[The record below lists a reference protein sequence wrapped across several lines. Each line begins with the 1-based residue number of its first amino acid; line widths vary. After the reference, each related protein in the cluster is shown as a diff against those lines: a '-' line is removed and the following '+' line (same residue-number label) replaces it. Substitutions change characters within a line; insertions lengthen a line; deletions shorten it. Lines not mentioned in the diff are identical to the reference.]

1 MYPVSAAYSAA
12 IAGDVR
18 TGKIVGTI
26 TRADNTTIDLTDE
39 DILQGSLYYAEQ
51 SVSGDDLDVGSVY
64 AAEMGLS
71 LVTPVS
77 DPYGLDGARIA
88 LQYGIQT
95 ATEPQTWEYVPLGI
109 YYVTDIKRTKTTVDI
124 KALDGMLLLDT
135 TISGTLSGTPNSLCA
150 TVAAQGGLI
159 LATTTEQFAAMPNAT
174 LALTV
179 PADDAVK
186 TYRDVL
192 MWVCQVSGAFAR
204 INRLGQLE
212 VVQHGAITTSV
223 RTLSAD
229 DRYYTDVSD
238 GQVQIT
244 QLSMTVGDAT
254 YTRGAAGAT
263 MTLET
268 NPLLK
273 GLDGD
278 AINGALDALLASIT
292 TVVYP
297 PAALEIP
304 GDPALQPGDY
314 ITLTDTGSLAGTITI
329 PIMHSAW
336 HYRGRHDIKAV
347 GEAALTRRA
356 GQSQENKA
364 VSSVVSIATAAQ
376 VLAAAANQSAQL
388 INQAIGCNILIR
400 QEPAGG
406 HNEMLIMDSPD
417 PAQAVKIWRWNMG
430 GLGYSDNCTG
440 ADNPDR
446 VYNVAMAMD
455 GSITALFGIVG
466 GWDITDTTIQ
476 SNNQEWSVIL
486 DSAQRS
492 LLLSYANPDDYTVS
506 DVEVNGKGFSA
517 FIGYSTGGGRRT
529 TVDADGVIVQ
539 RTNYVAYDDK
549 VQIGPLGINYITGE
563 PSTGT
568 YTTNKFWH
576 AGNDGDG
583 SGLDADLLDGDH
595 AADFA
600 RVDHTHTKSQITDF
614 PTALPANG
622 GNADTVDGK
631 HASDF
636 AAASHTHQRI
646 NRDDGK
652 GMGVNPDGAL
662 VPMQDGNYVAGGQ
675 IGTSGYTLN
684 RIWDIFWVR
693 GSINKGVGI
702 HPDGALAP
710 CNATTWARGM
720 DLGTSNWRYGTL
732 YLTDTVQADRL
743 KTADATSASNAIID
757 AAGTLRRTS
766 GSSRRFKRNIADLPD
781 GEADAVL
788 GLRPVRFEF
797 KLDPP
802 GVERNGF
809 IAEEVMEVAPQFV
822 DRTTLED
829 GTVQCDNVRY
839 SEITAALV
847 SIVKRQQARI
857 AALEDITTQQAVTLA
872 SLESRLAA
880 LEQA

>member
-95 ATEPQTWEYVPLGI
+95 ATEPETWEYVPLGI
-109 YYVTDIKRTKTTVDI
+109 YYVTEIKRTKTTVDI

-135 TISGTLSGTPNSLCA
+135 AISGTLSGTPNSLCA

-212 VVQHGAITTSV
+212 VVQHGAVTTSV

-268 NPLLK
+268 NPLIK
-273 GLDGD
+273 GLTGD

-297 PAALEIP
+297 PAAVEIP

-314 ITLTDTGSLAGTITI
+314 ITLTDTGSLAGTITV

-336 HYRGRHDIKAV
+336 HYRGKHEIKAV

-364 VSSVVSIATAAQ
+364 VSSVVAIASAAQ
-376 VLAAAANQSAQL
+376 ILATAANQSAQL
-388 INQAIGCNILIR
+388 INQAIGGNILIR

-406 HNEMLIMDSPD
+406 HNEMLIMDSAD

-539 RTNYVAYDDK
+539 RTNYFAYDDK
-549 VQIGPLGINYITGE
+549 VRIGPLGIDYISGVPNTGE
-563 PSTGT
+563 
-568 YTTNKFWH
+568 YKTNKFWH
-576 AGNDGDG
+576 AGNDGAG
-583 SGLDADLLDGDH
+583 SGLDADLLDGQQ
-595 AADFA
+595 AAAFA
-600 RVDHTHTKSQITDF
+600 AVDHTHTKGQITDF
-614 PTALPANG
+614 PASMPANG
-622 GNADTVDGK
+622 GNADTVDNK

-636 AAASHTHQRI
+636 AAASHSHQKI
-646 NRDDGK
+646 NRDDGQ
-652 GMGVNPDGAL
+652 GWGVGPTGYLA
-662 VPMQDGNYVAGGQ
+662 PMQYGNYIANGSLG
-675 IGTSGYTLN
+675 SSSYTLATM
-684 RIWDIFWVR
+684 WSIFWR
-693 GSINKGVGI
+693 RNNIGVGL

-710 CNATTWARGM
+710 CDAEGWAATQM
-720 DLGTSNWRYGTL
+720 DLGTSKWRYGTL

-757 AAGTLRRTS
+757 ANGTIRRTS
-766 GSSRRFKRNIADLPD
+766 GSSRRFKRDIADLPD
-781 GEADAVL
+781 AEADAVL

-809 IAEEVMEVAPQFV
+809 IAEEVLEVAPQFV

-857 AALEDITTQQAVTLA
+857 AALEARIT
-872 SLESRLAA
+872 A